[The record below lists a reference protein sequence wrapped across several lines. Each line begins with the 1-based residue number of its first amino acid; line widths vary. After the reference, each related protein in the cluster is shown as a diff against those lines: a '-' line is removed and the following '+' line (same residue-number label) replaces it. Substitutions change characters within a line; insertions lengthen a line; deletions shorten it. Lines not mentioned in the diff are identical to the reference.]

1 MNEGGAYYDDDKEA
15 ALTVA
20 QFVLSPDIPP
30 SERKHFEKFY
40 LMMSKIMALG
50 NIERYD
56 IFPLIIAFDEICMLL
71 EIGLFEEARQIMGKE
86 LMKMQASRSIK
97 GFWTLY
103 GQQGIQRSEH
113 IEKVMSNQRQKKS
126 FGSRVSKVFGGKKKE
141 EKPNWGEDMK

>member
-1 MNEGGAYYDDDKEA
+1 MNEAYYDVDKEA

-30 SERKHFEKFY
+30 AERQHFEKFY

-50 NIERYD
+50 NIKRYD
-56 IFPLIIAFDEICMLL
+56 IFPLIIAFDEICMLF
-71 EIGLFEEARQIMGKE
+71 EIGLYDEARQVMGKE
-86 LMKMQASRSIK
+86 LMKMQASRSID

-126 FGSRVSKVFGGKKKE
+126 FGSKVANMFGGKKKE
-141 EKPNWGEDMK
+141 EKPNWEEIPR

>member
-1 MNEGGAYYDDDKEA
+1 MSEGYYDVDREA

-30 SERKHFEKFY
+30 SERRHFEKFY

-50 NIERYD
+50 NIKRYD

-71 EIGLFEEARQIMGKE
+71 EIGLYEEARQLMGKE
-86 LMKMQASRSIK
+86 LMKMQASRSID

-113 IEKVMSNQRQKKS
+113 IEKVMQNRRTKKS
-126 FGSRVSKVFGGKKKE
+126 FGRKVAGIFGKKEKQ
-141 EKPNWGEDMK
+141 EKPNWEEL

>member
-1 MNEGGAYYDDDKEA
+1 MSESYYDVDREA

-50 NIERYD
+50 NIKRYD
-56 IFPLIIAFDEICMLL
+56 IFPLIIAFDEICMLF
-71 EIGLFEEARQIMGKE
+71 EIGLYEEARQVMGKE
-86 LMKMQASRSIK
+86 LMKMQASRSID

-113 IEKVMSNQRQKKS
+113 IEKVMTNQRRKKTL
-126 FGSRVSKVFGGKKKE
+126 GSKVTGVFGGKKKE
-141 EKPNWGEDMK
+141 EKPDWEEMK